1 MERKNYLAKPN
12 QSIYDHYIC
21 LLKEL
26 DVLINHKYITDE
38 KIIKLIKKSCEYHD
52 DGKANREFQK
62 RIKNKSKF
70 NPNIEIAHN
79 VLSLYFIN
87 KKDFFDMDDYYKVAY
102 SVLNHHD
109 YCDTNEVLNEEKD
122 IINSLLNDFSDEV
135 TSITLRDINK
145 INKAAYDNDTIVIK
159 GILHKCDYSASA
171 RLPIEYKNDFL
182 ELKLNSLLNEWKKHT
197 LNIDWN
203 ELQKFAINNKNDNL
217 IIIAQTGMGKTEAG
231 LHWIGNNKGF
241 FILPIRTAI
250 NAIYDRIKNN
260 ILENENI
267 DERLALLHSETMSY
281 YSSDEKIN
289 ENEIDIDSYY
299 NKTKQLS
306 MPINISTLDQ
316 LFNFVFKYNGYE
328 MKLATLAYSKI
339 VIDEIQMYS
348 PDLLAYL
355 IYGISRIIELGG
367 KIAILTATL
376 PDFVKDLIIRDGFK
390 CETEASYFIN
400 DNILRHNVK
409 VIEKKI
415 DFEDILKIYVKNKKD
430 KINNKILVVCNTVK
444 KAQEVYLSLKEN
456 MIGFDEELNILHNK
470 FIKSDRKFKEEQ
482 IIKVGQTY
490 DENGYIDF
498 KNVIWVSTSLVE
510 ASLDIDFDFLFAELS
525 DINSLF
531 QRFGRCNRKGKKDI
545 KNYNCFV
552 FTEIESSLLIN
563 GKKGFIDKKIYEI
576 SKEAISKIDGILLES
591 EKIDLIKKYLTMENM
606 KKSDYI
612 RRYEETYNF
621 ISNLQIG
628 EMQKSESELRNILSY
643 EIMPKTVYESNVDKI
658 ESIINEIKNI
668 SSIFKKVDEVEKK
681 KLYIRK
687 INLKDEIRKYT
698 LGVQPYQY
706 KKANVYN
713 RLEIDKGEYIEIYNC
728 NYDEIGFTT
737 LEYKTEDYFL

>member
-1 MERKNYLAKPN
+1 
-12 QSIYDHYIC
+12 
-21 LLKEL
+21 
-26 DVLINHKYITDE
+26 
-38 KIIKLIKKSCEYHD
+38 
-52 DGKANREFQK
+52 
-62 RIKNKSKF
+62 
-70 NPNIEIAHN
+70 
-79 VLSLYFIN
+79 
-87 KKDFFDMDDYYKVAY
+87 
-102 SVLNHHD
+102 
-109 YCDTNEVLNEEKD
+109 
-122 IINSLLNDFSDEV
+122 
-135 TSITLRDINK
+135 
-145 INKAAYDNDTIVIK
+145 
-159 GILHKCDYSASA
+159 
-171 RLPIEYKNDFL
+171 
-182 ELKLNSLLNEWKKHT
+182 
-197 LNIDWN
+197 
-203 ELQKFAINNKNDNL
+203 
-217 IIIAQTGMGKTEAG
+217 
-231 LHWIGNNKGF
+231 
-241 FILPIRTAI
+241 
-250 NAIYDRIKNN
+250 
-260 ILENENI
+260 
-267 DERLALLHSETMSY
+267 
-281 YSSDEKIN
+281 
-289 ENEIDIDSYY
+289 
-299 NKTKQLS
+299 

-576 SKEAISKIDGILLES
+576 SKEAISKIDGI
-591 EKIDLIKKYLTMENM
+591 KKYLTMENM